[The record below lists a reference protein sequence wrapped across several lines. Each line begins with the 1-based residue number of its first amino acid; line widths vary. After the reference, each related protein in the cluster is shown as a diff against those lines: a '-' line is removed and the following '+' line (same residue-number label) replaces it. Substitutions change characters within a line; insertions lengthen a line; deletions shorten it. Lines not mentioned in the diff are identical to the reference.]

1 MLIQTINFFDA
12 IFKYDFLMRALITCL
27 IVGIVCGIVGV
38 FIVLKKLVFM
48 GAGIAHASFAGG
60 ALGLLLSINPF
71 FTILLFGSG
80 SAMSIGYIN
89 DKGYV
94 EDKNVAV
101 GVIFSL
107 TMALGV
113 LFVTLNPTYNVAV
126 YALLFG
132 NALTVTTEDFILL
145 LLFAVLI
152 VAIIYFMKKELF
164 FSTFDEEMAR
174 SVGLPVR
181 FLNYIFLLLISLA
194 IVISIKAIGAL
205 LVFAMIVTPAA
216 AAYQWSYK
224 FNKIIYLSVI
234 FGMISSFIGL
244 YFSFVYDL
252 PSGSCIC
259 ITVSIIFLFS
269 MVFSP
274 KHRTGKATGFQHAET
289 CDVCIKADYKSECKI
304 CSEIEQ
310 DMKIQKEN

>member
-1 MLIQTINFFDA
+1 MNFWLGFKMIFEITNFFEA

-60 ALGLLLSINPF
+60 ALGLLLSFNPF
-71 FTILLFGSG
+71 FTILLFGGG
-80 SAMSIGYIN
+80 SAISIGYIN
-89 DKGYV
+89 EKGYV

-145 LLFAVLI
+145 LLFSVLI
-152 VAIIYFMKKELF
+152 LSIIYFMKKELF
-164 FSTFDEEMAR
+164 FSTFDEEMAK

-181 FLNYIFLLLISLA
+181 LLNYIS
-194 IVISIKAIGAL
+194 
-205 LVFAMIVTPAA
+205 
-216 AAYQWSYK
+216 
-224 FNKIIYLSVI
+224 
-234 FGMISSFIGL
+234 
-244 YFSFVYDL
+244 
-252 PSGSCIC
+252 
-259 ITVSIIFLFS
+259 
-269 MVFSP
+269 
-274 KHRTGKATGFQHAET
+274 
-289 CDVCIKADYKSECKI
+289 
-304 CSEIEQ
+304 
-310 DMKIQKEN
+310 